1 MMRDLERS
9 WALKGWTPTPLEL
22 ERLTKVISNLTSPLN
37 IGPTRTE
44 EFKMASLPKIGFSN
58 RYSSVFFSSEQ
69 RASVR
74 CHFFFFRSRRPFI
87 CLSSKRN
94 SSSPSSKE
102 QMKKICYVFDLRTDL
117 LSKFIKILLEINPW
131 TVWTLKSTHM
141 GQNRV
146 GFETESSNTM
156 FFIFGLTQTKKHDKN
171 WNDQLIPIVLGLC
184 NIYILFHPKK
194 KIAD

>member
-1 MMRDLERS
+1 MRDLERS

-74 CHFFFFRSRRPFI
+74 CHFFFFFFVQDDRS
-87 CLSSKRN
+87 S
-94 SSSPSSKE
+94 
-102 QMKKICYVFDLRTDL
+102 V
-117 LSKFIKILLEINPW
+117 
-131 TVWTLKSTHM
+131 
-141 GQNRV
+141 
-146 GFETESSNTM
+146 
-156 FFIFGLTQTKKHDKN
+156 
-171 WNDQLIPIVLGLC
+171 
-184 NIYILFHPKK
+184 FHPRGTLPLHRAKNR
-194 KIAD
+194 